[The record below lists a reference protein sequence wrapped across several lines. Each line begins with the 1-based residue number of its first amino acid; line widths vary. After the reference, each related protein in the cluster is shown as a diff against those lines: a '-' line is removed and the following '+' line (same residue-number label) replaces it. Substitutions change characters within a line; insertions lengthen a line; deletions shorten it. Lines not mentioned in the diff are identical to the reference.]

1 MGHKDVIFTKKF
13 KKYLINRKLRKLSKE
28 LVSAQDIKSY
38 LVLENKRLDLIMKLN
53 KIGKKN
59 DK

>member
-1 MGHKDVIFTKKF
+1 MIFTKRF
-13 KKYLINRKLRKLSKE
+13 KKYLINRKLKKLSKA
-28 LVSAQDIKSY
+28 LVGAQDIKSY
-38 LVLENKRLDLIMKLN
+38 LVLENQRLDLMTKLN

>member
-1 MGHKDVIFTKKF
+1 MIFTKRF
-13 KKYLINRKLRKLSKE
+13 KKYLINRKLKKLSKE
-28 LVSAQDIKSY
+28 LVGTQDIKSY

>member
-1 MGHKDVIFTKKF
+1 VIFSKRLKR
-13 KKYLINRKLRKLSKE
+13 YLINRKLKKLNKA
-28 LVSAQDIKSY
+28 LVGAQDIKSY
-38 LVLENKRLDLIMKLN
+38 LVLENQRLDLITKLN